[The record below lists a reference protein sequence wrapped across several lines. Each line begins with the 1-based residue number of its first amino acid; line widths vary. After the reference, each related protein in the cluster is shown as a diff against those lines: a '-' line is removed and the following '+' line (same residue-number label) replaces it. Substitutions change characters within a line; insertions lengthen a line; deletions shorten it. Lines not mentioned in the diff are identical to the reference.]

1 MTRKAQSGQAI
12 VLMAVIIATLFMMFM
27 LLFEIGRLLV
37 ARAVI
42 TSASQRAG
50 EAALSYLVEY
60 AQNRAEWNQVAQN
73 ALDNRQ
79 VWAVFYDTQTGVPD
93 WLSSQA
99 MRYLN
104 LNLSDHLELIRK
116 DSIDALNRSQ
126 VVTFPYKDP
135 TWPTATIGIQLHFTV
150 QVPLFFFTFLG
161 QPTAPITV
169 QTTSITSVAELLG
182 LDNSATGRIG
192 DAGSVEL
199 ASGLHTLRPSAD
211 CPNCKW
217 VEPFANFNNWLP
229 IAQYWGCP
237 SQTVSA
243 YRYAKGRH
251 AGIDI
256 GIPEGTSL
264 FAIASGTVVN
274 AAFYPFQIN
283 PVGNNAVIIKT
294 DDGYYITYMHMLSFN
309 VTKGQHV
316 NAGDL
321 IGISDGDP
329 KLHPPT
335 FTGFTSG
342 PHLHLQI
349 AKGNFYDYPDDTD
362 PWPLL
367 GLNKASDKAV
377 QPDPTTGC
385 VNISK

>member
-1 MTRKAQSGQAI
+1 MRSGQAI

-73 ALDNRQ
+73 AIDNRQ
-79 VWAVFYDTQTGVPD
+79 VWGVFYDPQTGVPD
-93 WLSSQA
+93 WLRSQA
-99 MRYLN
+99 MRYLA

-116 DSIDALNRSQ
+116 DSIDALDQTQ

-135 TWPTATIGIQLHFTV
+135 SWPTATIGIQMHFTV

-161 QPTAPITV
+161 QPTAPISV
-169 QTTSITSVAELLG
+169 QTTSITSVSELLG
-182 LDNSATGRIG
+182 LDNNGPAVLGQG
-192 DAGSVEL
+192 GSVEL
-199 ASGLHTLRPSAD
+199 ASGLHTLRPSTVCA
-211 CPNCKW
+211 NCKW
-217 VEPFANFNNWLP
+217 VEPYPNFNNWMP
-229 IAQYWGCP
+229 VAQYWGCP
-237 SQTVSA
+237 SETVTA

-264 FAIASGTVVN
+264 YAMADGTVVN

-294 DDGYYITYMHMLSFN
+294 DQGGYYITYMHMLSFN

-316 NAGDL
+316 TAGTL
-321 IGISDGDP
+321 VGISDGDP

-349 AKGNFYDYPDDTD
+349 AQGNFYDYPDDID
-362 PWPLL
+362 PWLLL
-367 GLNKASDKAV
+367 GLNPNSDKSV
-377 QPDPTTGC
+377 KPDATTGC
-385 VNISK
+385 VGISK